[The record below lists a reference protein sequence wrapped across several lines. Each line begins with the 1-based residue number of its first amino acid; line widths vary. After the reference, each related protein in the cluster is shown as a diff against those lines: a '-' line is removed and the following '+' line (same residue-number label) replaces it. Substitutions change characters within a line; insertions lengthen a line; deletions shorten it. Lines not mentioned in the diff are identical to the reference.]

1 MMLEELQRRNYA
13 ETTTRQY
20 LRAVEDFAR
29 RFNRPPDRLGPRHL
43 REYQAELF
51 KKRKLSPST
60 VTQRLAAL
68 RFFYCKTLKKAW
80 SSAETPYPS
89 TSDPQSG
96 GSRTAHRRS
105 SDSLPSQCCQS
116 VLLILRSLRKFWV
129 LNRSLNP
136 EQKRQLAIVQFGS
149 FKPGKRVRPKTLF

>member
-1 MMLEELQRRNYA
+1 MNNHPEYLGWEPD
-13 ETTTRQY
+13 TT
-20 LRAVEDFAR
+20 LRAVQEAKVV
-29 RFNRPPDRLGPRHL
+29 
-43 REYQAELF
+43 AEHCHATFGGSAVLLLQDSQESLEQC
-51 KKRKLSPST
+51 RD
-60 VTQRLAAL
+60 AL
-68 RFFYCKTLKKAW
+68 PEKGI
-80 SSAETPYPS
+80 SSA
-89 TSDPQSG
+89 SDPQSG

-149 FKPGKRVRPKTLF
+149 FKPGKRVRPKTLFGGNCRYALII